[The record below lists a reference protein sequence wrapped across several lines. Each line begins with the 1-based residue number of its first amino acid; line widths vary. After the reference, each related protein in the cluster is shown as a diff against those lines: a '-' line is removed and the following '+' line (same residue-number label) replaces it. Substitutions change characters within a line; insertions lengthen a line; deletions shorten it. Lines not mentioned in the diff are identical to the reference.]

1 MTRHTRNYGVP
12 HYVNFKP
19 VQQPRSRWKGWAVS
33 TLAAVLI
40 AAVIVGILLL
50 TGDPK

>member
-1 MTRHTRNYGVP
+1 MPRNYGIRRRRAAIES
-12 HYVNFKP
+12 

-50 TGDPK
+50 TGEPK

>member
-1 MTRHTRNYGVP
+1 MIPRHYGLG
-12 HYVNFKP
+12 HYVNFRP

-40 AAVIVGILLL
+40 AAVIVGIAFV
-50 TGDPK
+50 T